1 MNSSL
6 LKGIRFK
13 QDITGQLIK
22 SNKVHLSKI

>member
-1 MNSSL
+1 
-6 LKGIRFK
+6 LKGIHFK